1 MNNQDLKELKKL
13 VDAAMKDTD
22 DRLRSY
28 PDYGPYLNAKEQLQF
43 ITLKID
49 NVKLINQ
56 GDKDSINIG
65 IMAVKSLEDTEPE
78 YARLLMKISTR
89 FKRL

>member
-1 MNNQDLKELKKL
+1 MNDQDLRELQKL
-13 VDAAMKDTD
+13 VDTAIKDTD

-43 ITLKID
+43 IKLKID
-49 NVKLINQ
+49 NANLINQ
-56 GDKDSINIG
+56 SDKDSINIG
-65 IMAVKSLEDTEPE
+65 IMAVKVLEDAEPE